1 MQLKCMIVYRFATIH
16 RPLSTKP
23 TAAATPPTTSTTTA
37 SATKTSNKKSRNAAS
52 ASQSTPAPAASLTS
66 AAPSAPAAHE
76 SEDEFHLVNLS
87 EEEPD
92 LRGLFEGLSD
102 DDLGM

>member
-1 MQLKCMIVYRFATIH
+1 MCNTLCCRFATIH

-23 TAAATPPTTSTTTA
+23 TAVVTPPATSVTPA
-37 SATKTSNKKSRNAAS
+37 SAAKPSNLLPKKSQNGG
-52 ASQSTPAPAASLTS
+52 PAPASAASLNP
-66 AAPSAPAAHE
+66 AIVPVPAAKE

-92 LRGLFEGLSD
+92 LGGLFDGLSD